1 MSLDRVDVG
10 RRQAVR
16 PAARAA
22 GRPVAHRPC
31 ARAGSSALA
40 VLLGPPAQMTVCGF
54 VVGGS
59 GGYVWGDGEQYL
71 KGRPMTHP
79 IEKVAASPGGLAAVS
94 TGHSSLCA
102 KVRRLVAGLGLA
114 SLSGA
119 IARLPAHLRQAC
131 AEERAHCRAIG
142 ARYEVDLT
150 CGLIGVCDGEM
161 RGVVF
166 AEAANFEPRD
176 ASAWL
181 SPDVGGALPATAQE
195 VLAVAQRQLRFVRSR
210 HYPGATGKTLTV
222 VRVGRTG
229 IAKRSVPL
237 LIGDERAA

>member
-1 MSLDRVDVG
+1 
-10 RRQAVR
+10 
-16 PAARAA
+16 
-22 GRPVAHRPC
+22 
-31 ARAGSSALA
+31 
-40 VLLGPPAQMTVCGF
+40 
-54 VVGGS
+54 
-59 GGYVWGDGEQYL
+59 
-71 KGRPMTHP
+71 
-79 IEKVAASPGGLAAVS
+79 
-94 TGHSSLCA
+94 LCA
-102 KVRRLVAGLGLA
+102 EVRRLVAGVGGA

-119 IARLPAHLRQAC
+119 IRALPHELRKAC

-150 CGLIGVCDGEM
+150 CGLIGLCEGEM

-181 SPDVGGALPATAQE
+181 SPDVGGLLPTTAQD
-195 VLAVAQRQLRFVRSR
+195 VLAVAQRQLRFVRTR

-222 VRVGRTG
+222 VRVGAYR

-237 LIGDERAA
+237 LVGDELAA